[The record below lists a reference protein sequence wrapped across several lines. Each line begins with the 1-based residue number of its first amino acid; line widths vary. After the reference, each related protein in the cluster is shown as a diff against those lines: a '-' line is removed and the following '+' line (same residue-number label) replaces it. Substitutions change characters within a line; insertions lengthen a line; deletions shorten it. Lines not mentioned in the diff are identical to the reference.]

1 MKKLQESIEI
11 IQRLIEKNK
20 EQLNALDQELAK
32 KHLLKLYEYFQT
44 EWNKK
49 TEKQEKIE
57 SNARLFSWDE
67 EEELENEEVIEDR
80 SNYLEENKT
89 VEELDEESIEG
100 DMEGFENLSNA
111 NLQNEQMDV
120 EDAPSENIEIGIE
133 KKEKEINDIEE
144 PKEVTI
150 NKIHNSEALTSN
162 HFSFEPPADHSEI
175 KENFFKEWTP
185 KSSLVEKEEKAEKEE
200 EVIHL
205 KDEEKTFNPLL
216 TDNTKSTFIDVE
228 KDLNLE
234 KKKVYFKDIRNQ
246 IGINDRYL
254 YSNELFKNKEAYE
267 KALDIINDAE
277 DEKEIWDSLNDLLLT
292 NKENYNEEDEV
303 FMSFKETIHQFL
315 KLSS

>member
-20 EQLNALDQELAK
+20 EQLNSLDQELAK

-44 EWNKK
+44 EWNKR
-49 TEKQEKIE
+49 TEKPEKIE
-57 SNARLFSWDE
+57 SNAKLFSWDE
-67 EEELENEEVIEDR
+67 EEEMENEEVIEDR
-80 SNYLEENKT
+80 SDYLEESKA
-89 VEELDEESIEG
+89 VEELNEENIEDDKEDLEDLSDANFQKEQTDEE
-100 DMEGFENLSNA
+100 
-111 NLQNEQMDV
+111 DV
-120 EDAPSENIEIGIE
+120 PSENIEIEIE
-133 KKEKEINDIEE
+133 QKEINDFEE
-144 PKEVTI
+144 QKETAN
-150 NKIHNSEALTSN
+150 NKVHNSETFASN
-162 HFSFEPPADHSEI
+162 HFSFEPPDDHSEI

-185 KSSLVEKEEKAEKEE
+185 KSSLDEKEEKTANEE
-200 EVIHL
+200 EVMHL
-205 KDEEKTFNPLL
+205 KEKERKIDPLL
-216 TDNTKSTFIDVE
+216 SDNTKSTFIDVE

-234 KKKVYFKDIRNQ
+234 KQKVYFKDIRNQ

-277 DEKEIWDSLNDLLLT
+277 NETEIWDSLNDLLLT
-292 NKENYNEEDEV
+292 NKENYNDEDEV